1 VSRLHV
7 PHELLARY
15 DQAGPRYTSYPTA
28 PQWSEAFAAPELAA
42 QIRATNAAADAPPLA
57 LYLHIPFCESMCYY
71 CGCNIIIS
79 GDTAHADPYTEHLFR
94 EVDWYRALLRSDRP
108 VVQWHIG
115 GGSPTFM
122 RPDQLDRLLGGIR
135 ERFPFTP
142 DAELS
147 IEVDP
152 RLTSTDHLDILRKH
166 GFNRVSMGIQ
176 DFDPEVQKTVNRIQP
191 YELTRDFMAACR
203 ERGFQDLNVDLIY
216 GLPKQTP
223 ESFIPTVE
231 QIISLDPARIAL
243 FNYAH
248 VPWMRPFQR
257 RFDEADLPRGEAK
270 VTILTNTIEQFTEA
284 GYRYIGM
291 DHFAKPTDELSTA
304 QADGTLHRNFMGY
317 TTKANTHLYGIGVSS
332 ISEVGDCYAQNTRK
346 LSAYSRKVSEGT
358 WPTMRGML
366 LSDDDRLRKRVISDL
381 LVNLV
386 VDKGVISSA
395 FGIDFD
401 AYFSDALAK
410 LETPAADGLIELSD
424 TRLRVTELG
433 RVFIRNLAMPF
444 DAYLGKQA
452 DGAKPIYS
460 RTV

>member
-1 VSRLHV
+1 MSRLFV
-7 PHELLARY
+7 PHEMLVRY

-28 PQWSEAFAAPELAA
+28 PQWTEDFAAP
-42 QIRATNAAADAPPLA
+42 QFRAEIERTNREADPPPLA
-57 LYLHIPFCESMCYY
+57 LYAHIPFCESMCYY

-79 GDTAHADPYTEHLFR
+79 ADTAHADPYTDHLFR
-94 EVDWYRALLRSDRP
+94 EAEWYAALMAEGRP

-122 RPDQLDRLLGGIR
+122 RPDQLHRFLSGFK
-135 ERFPFTP
+135 ERFPFAP

-147 IEVDP
+147 MEVDP
-152 RLTSTDHLDILRKH
+152 RITSTEHLDVLKEN

-191 YELTRDFMAACR
+191 YEMTRDFMEACR
-203 ERGFQDLNVDLIY
+203 ARGFMDLNVDLIY

-223 ESFIPTVE
+223 ESFVPTVE
-231 QIISLDPARIAL
+231 KIISLDPARVAL

-257 RFDEADLPRGEAK
+257 RFNEEDIPSGDAK

-291 DHFAKPTDELSTA
+291 DHFAKPDDELSLA
-304 QADGTLHRNFMGY
+304 QEDHTLHRNFMGY
-317 TTKANTHLYGIGVSS
+317 TTKANTDLYGIGVSS

-346 LSAYSRKVSEGT
+346 LSAYTRTVEAGE
-358 WPTMRGML
+358 WPTMRGIL
-366 LSDDDRLRKRVISDL
+366 LSDDDKLRKRVISDL

-386 VDKGVISSA
+386 VDKPAVERD
-395 FGIDFD
+395 FGIEFD
-401 AYFSDALAK
+401 TYFADALEK
-410 LETPAADGLIELSD
+410 LKEPAEDALIEID
-424 TRLRVTELG
+424 ETQLRVTELG

-444 DAYLGKQA
+444 DAYLGRQA
-452 DGAKPIYS
+452 DGSKPMYS

>member
-1 VSRLHV
+1 MSRLHV
-7 PHELLARY
+7 PHEMLARY

-28 PQWSEAFAAPELAA
+28 PQWTEAFGAAEF
-42 QIRATNAAADAPPLA
+42 RAEIERTNALPDPPPLA
-57 LYLHIPFCESMCYY
+57 LYVHIPFCESMCYY

-79 GDTAHADPYTEHLFR
+79 GDTAHADPYAAHLFR
-94 EVDWYRALLRSDRP
+94 EAEWYAELMAPGRP

-122 RPDQLDRLLGGIR
+122 RPDQLDRLLKGFR
-135 ERFPFTP
+135 ERFPFSP
-142 DAELS
+142 EAELS

-152 RLTSTDHLDILRKH
+152 RITSTDHLDVLKEN
-166 GFNRVSMGIQ
+166 GFNRISMGIQ
-176 DFDPEVQKTVNRIQP
+176 DFDPEVQRTVNRIQP
-191 YELTRDFMAACR
+191 FEMTRDFIEACR
-203 ERGFQDLNVDLIY
+203 ARGFHHLNVDLIY

-223 ESFIPTVE
+223 ESFVPTVE
-231 QIISLDPARIAL
+231 KIIELDPTRIAL

-257 RFDEADLPRGEAK
+257 RFDEADLPKGEQK
-270 VTILTNTIEQFTEA
+270 VTILTNTIEQFTAA

-291 DHFAKPTDELSTA
+291 DHFAKPDDELSLA
-304 QADGTLHRNFMGY
+304 QEDGTLHRNFMGY

-346 LSAYSRKVSEGT
+346 LSAYTRKVEAGE
-358 WPTMRGML
+358 WPTMRGIL
-366 LSDDDRLRKRVISDL
+366 LTEDDKLRKRVISDL

-386 VDKGVISSA
+386 VDKAKVEQD

-401 AYFSDALAK
+401 RYFADALEK
-410 LETPAADGLIELSD
+410 LKQPEADGLIELGD
-424 TRLRVTELG
+424 THLRVTELG

-444 DAYLGKQA
+444 DAYLGRQA
-452 DGAKPIYS
+452 DGAKPMYS

>member
-1 VSRLHV
+1 MSRLFV
-7 PHELLARY
+7 PHEMLVRY

-28 PQWSEAFAAPELAA
+28 PQWTEAFAAPEF
-42 QIRATNAAADAPPLA
+42 RAEIERTNREADPPPLA
-57 LYLHIPFCESMCYY
+57 LYTHIPFCESMCYY

-79 GDTAHADPYTEHLFR
+79 GDTDHADPYAANLFR
-94 EVDWYRALLRSDRP
+94 EAEWYQALMAEGRP

-122 RPDQLDRLLGGIR
+122 RPEQLHRLLSGFR
-135 ERFPFTP
+135 ERFNFAP
-142 DAELS
+142 DAEVS
-147 IEVDP
+147 MEVDP
-152 RLTSTDHLDILRKH
+152 RITSTDHLDVLKAN
-166 GFNRVSMGIQ
+166 GFTRVSMGIQ
-176 DFDPEVQKTVNRIQP
+176 DFDAEVQKTVNRVQP
-191 YELTRDFMAACR
+191 YEMTRDFMEACR
-203 ERGFQDLNVDLIY
+203 ARGFNELNVDLIY

-231 QIISLDPARIAL
+231 KIISLDPARIAL

-257 RFDEADLPRGEAK
+257 RFDEADIPGGDAK

-291 DHFAKPTDELSTA
+291 DHFAKPNDELSLA
-304 QADGTLHRNFMGY
+304 QEDHTLHRNFMGY
-317 TTKANTHLYGIGVSS
+317 TTKANTDLYGIGVSS

-346 LSAYSRKVSEGT
+346 LSAYTRTVEEGA
-358 WPTMRGML
+358 WPTMRGMML
-366 LSDDDRLRKRVISDL
+366 TDDDRLRKRVISDL

-386 VDKGVISSA
+386 VDKPTVEA
-395 FGIDFD
+395 EFGIAFD
-401 AYFSDALAK
+401 TYFADALEK
-410 LETPAADGLIELSD
+410 LKEPVDDALIEIDARS
-424 TRLRVTELG
+424 LRVTELG

-444 DAYLGKQA
+444 DAYLGEPA
-452 DGAKPIYS
+452 DGAKPMYS